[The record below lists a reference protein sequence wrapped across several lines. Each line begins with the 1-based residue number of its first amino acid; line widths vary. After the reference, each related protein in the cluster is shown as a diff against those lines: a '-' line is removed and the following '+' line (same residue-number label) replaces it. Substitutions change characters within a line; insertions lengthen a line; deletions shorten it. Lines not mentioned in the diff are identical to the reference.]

1 LRKQQFQN
9 RGDGPIQIII
19 QINMEMFC
27 VAILINKN
35 VIFFFIKMENRKAKQ
50 VLSRVVSSVKGRI
63 QGNGAGG

>member
-1 LRKQQFQN
+1 
-9 RGDGPIQIII
+9 
-19 QINMEMFC
+19 MEMFC